1 MLQVR
6 TRMAPSP
13 TGEYHP
19 GHIRTVLYNYALAK
33 KNKGQ
38 FVIRIEDTDQGR
50 YVEGS
55 ADRIL
60 DIITDYGLSWDEGPR
75 VGGPYEPYFQSQRL
89 DIYKK
94 YAKELVD
101 KGHAYYCFC
110 TPERLAVMRK
120 EQQDQKLPVTKYDR
134 KCRNMSEVEVE
145 KKLREGVSYVIRQK
159 VPDDT
164 IISFTDEI
172 LGAISFESKD
182 IEDGVLLKSDGF
194 PTYHLAVVID
204 DHLMNVTHILRGCD
218 WIPSTPKH
226 ILIYKALGWNIP
238 KIAHLPNLKEVGGTS
253 KLSKRY
259 GAVEARGFLEEGYLP
274 EAMLNF
280 LMLLG
285 WNPGTDKE
293 IFTLE
298 EFIQEFSL
306 SRVHPTD
313 LVAFDRTRL
322 LWYNAYYIRNLSL
335 QNLYDRLS
343 AWVDKYDFEFKLQDY
358 PKDYILEVLKL
369 VQDRLHVFKEIKEL
383 VLYFLEDPTIN
394 KDQLIKQSKS
404 AVLAANILNS
414 YKTLFEEISE
424 PDWDR
429 ENLDKKAHEL
439 LSLKSYKPKEAFMT
453 IRVALTGLEATP
465 PLFDII
471 GLLKKEI
478 VLGRLQSA
486 LSLVS

>member
-1 MLQVR
+1 M
-6 TRMAPSP
+6 
-13 TGEYHP
+13 
-19 GHIRTVLYNYALAK
+19 
-33 KNKGQ
+33 
-38 FVIRIEDTDQGR
+38 
-50 YVEGS
+50 
-55 ADRIL
+55 
-60 DIITDYGLSWDEGPR
+60 
-75 VGGPYEPYFQSQRL
+75 
-89 DIYKK
+89 
-94 YAKELVD
+94 
-101 KGHAYYCFC
+101 
-110 TPERLAVMRK
+110 
-120 EQQDQKLPVTKYDR
+120 
-134 KCRNMSEVEVE
+134 
-145 KKLREGVSYVIRQK
+145 
-159 VPDDT
+159 
-164 IISFTDEI
+164 
-172 LGAISFESKD
+172 
-182 IEDGVLLKSDGF
+182 
-194 PTYHLAVVID
+194 
-204 DHLMNVTHILRGCD
+204 
-218 WIPSTPKH
+218 
-226 ILIYKALGWNIP
+226 
-238 KIAHLPNLKEVGGTS
+238 
-253 KLSKRY
+253 
-259 GAVEARGFLEEGYLP
+259 
-274 EAMLNF
+274 
-280 LMLLG
+280 
-285 WNPGTDKE
+285 
-293 IFTLE
+293 
-298 EFIQEFSL
+298 
-306 SRVHPTD
+306 HPTD